1 MHVIIPAARE
11 KRAPR
16 QAAHTMAKAVK
27 GGADVTVR
35 RPKDG
40 VEVVA
45 KAADELAAGLAA
57 MLGRAI
63 PIQAT
68 PELKGNRII
77 VGLGSSTSGDANPSA
92 TLAGDAFEIARPAPT
107 TIAIH
112 GASGRAMIHAAAD
125 LLERLGASYPP
136 GVAPRFPRIEPER
149 LSALDAYTVTPAFSR
164 RAFASDIMTWNYESP
179 DRLEMHLG
187 FDREFIPWMG
197 RRGINHF
204 EYIRHAR
211 DARLRIDELAA
222 PYGAY
227 GIESEYGGH
236 VLQLLMPRERFG
248 SNPEYFPMDA
258 RGGRNPRGNLC
269 VSNPDAVR
277 LVAENALA
285 YVREYPENSFLHI
298 WGADVLKGAW
308 CGCSECKQLSPQLQ
322 YMKVVNAIAAA
333 LEEVS
338 GLLPVAYL
346 AYHDTIDADP
356 GLRPLDNV
364 SFEWAPRERC
374 YVHAIDDR
382 ACKVNA
388 RYHESLKRYI
398 DVFDGRGHV
407 FEYYADTM
415 LFGGL
420 GFAMPAVIA
429 RDLRAYR
436 GLGIDSISCL
446 TFGAHSVLA
455 YPVNV
460 ETFVRATRDPDLDA
474 GTVVRET
481 AAGRHPGCAETM
493 EKAYRAIERVSA
505 LMLDYADVM
514 KPYTMTGRRLASK
527 RDALPE
533 ALAEAEA
540 AVDLAQGVKGKTR
553 THLVEAEE
561 TLWTCGMEV
570 LSAIGDY
577 LRAREER
584 GIVRRTLGE
593 AAVARIGEAIEHIR
607 EIPPDI
613 GDTWGAYDLE
623 WIRERW
629 LDALRRNLAEGKK
642 SSEDA

>member
-1 MHVIIPAARE
+1 
-11 KRAPR
+11 
-16 QAAHTMAKAVK
+16 MAKAVK
-27 GGADVTVR
+27 GGADVIIR

-45 KAADELAAGLAA
+45 KAADELAAGLGA
-57 MLGRAI
+57 MLGHAV
-63 PIQAT
+63 PIQAS
-68 PELKGNRII
+68 PELKGNRIT
-77 VGLGSSTSGDANPSA
+77 VEAGSSSSDDVAPS
-92 TLAGDAFEIARPAPT
+92 TKLAGDAFEIARPAPT
-107 TIAIH
+107 AIAIH
-112 GASGRAMIHAAAD
+112 GASDRAMIHAATD

-136 GVAPRFPRIEPER
+136 GIAPRFPLIERER
-149 LSALDAYTVTPAFSR
+149 LFALDPYTVTPAFSR
-164 RAFASDIMTWNYESP
+164 RAFASDILTWNYESP
-179 DRLEMHLG
+179 ERLEMHLG

-197 RRGINHF
+197 RRGINRF
-204 EYIRHAR
+204 EYIRHSP
-211 DARLRIDELAA
+211 DARLRIDELVAL
-222 PYGAY
+222 YGAY

-236 VLQLLMPRERFG
+236 VLQLLMPRESFE

-258 RGGRNPRGNLC
+258 KGARNPRGNLC
-269 VSNPDAVR
+269 VSNPEALR
-277 LVAENALA
+277 LVAENALS

-308 CGCSECKQLSPQLQ
+308 CSCSDCKPLSPQLQ
-322 YMKVVNAIAAA
+322 YMKAVNAIAAA
-333 LEEVS
+333 LEKVS
-338 GLLPVAYL
+338 GRIPVAYL
-346 AYHDTIDADP
+346 AYHDTIDPDP

-364 SFEWAPRERC
+364 CFEWAPRERC

-388 RYHESLKRYI
+388 RYHESIKHYV

-436 GLGIDSISCL
+436 ALGIDSISCL

-455 YPVNV
+455 YPVNL
-460 ETFVRATRDPDLDA
+460 ETFVRATRDPDGLDA
-474 GTVVRET
+474 ATVLRET

-505 LMLDYADVM
+505 MMLDYGDVM
-514 KPYTMTGRRLASK
+514 KPFTMTGRRLASK

-540 AVDLAQGVKGKTR
+540 AVDLAESVKGKTR

-584 GIVRRTLGE
+584 GIVRRTLGD

-607 EIPPDI
+607 EIPPDL

-623 WIRERW
+623 WIRESW
-629 LDALRRNLAEGKK
+629 LDKLKRNLAEGKK